1 MSEITL
7 GGHVYILEA
16 IEDAETPAHD
26 YDATLD
32 VSADSSVEELDE
44 WFEKVEAEWESLPK
58 EIQEK
63 ITDKMMELADRLAEK
78 SEPVT
83 EESSEKPIDEA
94 TDSQGNEIF
103 NHEEG
108 LKKFLTLDKAGIEYS
123 YDDITKAIDA
133 SESIARSGNR
143 APKLGYY
150 WDEYWALLDAIKIR
164 QQKGETFNL
173 KPWALSAK

>member
-7 GGHVYILEA
+7 GGHTYILEA
-16 IEDAETPAHD
+16 IEDTEAQAHD

-32 VSADSSVEELDE
+32 VSADSSVEELDQ

-78 SEPVT
+78 TEGNSDVLPV
-83 EESSEKPIDEA
+83 DEA

-103 NHEEG
+103 DHASG
-108 LKKFLTLDKAGIEYS
+108 LKRFLSLDKEGIEYS
-123 YDDITKAIDA
+123 FDDITKAIDA
-133 SESIARSGNR
+133 AENIARSGNR

-164 QQKGETFNL
+164 KQKGETFNL